1 MLYTVCS
8 VVRFFLFCLL
18 AISHVIIPGI
28 EGNKNYPL
36 KMGAIETRK
45 PEEQLLAS
53 YGSFPSMIKKGTV
66 VSRFSCVRWTYLRRV
81 NFSA

>member
-1 MLYTVCS
+1 MLYNVCS

-36 KMGAIETRK
+36 KMEAIETRK
-45 PEEQLLAS
+45 PEEQLLS
-53 YGSFPSMIKKGTV
+53 
-66 VSRFSCVRWTYLRRV
+66 
-81 NFSA
+81 